1 MGSWELLDHTAD
13 VRLAVQGD
21 DIGDFF
27 ITAARALAELL
38 VGVVRPVSI
47 EYHTIRAEG
56 EGFEELL
63 VDWLRELL
71 FLFQGEGM
79 IAVEHDIITIDRV
92 HLSARCGC
100 AVFDPMHMSVVTDI
114 KAITYHDLFVI
125 EDDRGV
131 SARIVC
137 DV

>member
-1 MGSWELLDHTAD
+1 MGSWEFLDHTAD
-13 VRLAVQGD
+13 VRLFVRGGD
-21 DIGDFF
+21 IHDLF
-27 ITAARALAELL
+27 ITAARALMEVL
-38 VGVVRPVSI
+38 VGVVPTGDL
-47 EYHTIRAEG
+47 EYRTVRAEG

-71 FLFQGEGM
+71 FLFQGEGV
-79 IAVEHDIITIDRV
+79 IAVKHDIIEIDRM
-92 HLSARCGC
+92 HLIARCGC
-100 AVFDPMHMSVVTDI
+100 AAFDPMKMSMATDV
-114 KAITYHDLFVI
+114 KAITYHDLVVT

>member
-13 VRLAVQGD
+13 VRLLVRGGD
-21 DIGDFF
+21 IADLF
-27 ITAARALAELL
+27 ITAARALTELL
-38 VGVVRPVSI
+38 VGAVLPVAA
-47 EYHTIRAEG
+47 EYRTIRAEG
-56 EGFEELL
+56 EGLEEVL
-63 VDWLRELL
+63 VDLLREIL

-79 IAVEHDIITIDRV
+79 IAVRYDILEIGKTLLTVRV
-92 HLSARCGC
+92 GC
-100 AVFDPMHMSVVTDI
+100 AAFDPTCMSVETDI
-114 KAITYHDLFVI
+114 KAITYHDLVVV

>member
-13 VRLAVQGD
+13 VRLFVRGD
-21 DIGDFF
+21 DITDLF
-27 ITAARALAELL
+27 ITAARALSELL
-38 VGVVRPVSI
+38 IGVVRPDTI
-47 EYHTIRAEG
+47 EYRTIRAEG

-63 VDWLRELL
+63 VDWLREIL
-71 FLFQGEGM
+71 FLLQGEG
-79 IAVEHDIITIDRV
+79 IIVVEHDIIEIDGA
-92 HLSARCGC
+92 HLEAQCGC
-100 AVFDPMHMSVVTDI
+100 AAFDQETMSVKTDI
-114 KAITYHDLFVI
+114 KAITYHDLSVI

>member
-13 VRLAVQGD
+13 VRLLVRGD
-21 DIGDFF
+21 DITDLFV
-27 ITAARALAELL
+27 TAARALTEIL
-38 VGVVRPVSI
+38 VGVVRSAVTG
-47 EYHTIRAEG
+47 HRTVRAEG

-79 IAVEHDIITIDRV
+79 ITLEHDIITIDRT
-92 HLSARCGC
+92 HLTARCGFST
-100 AVFDPMHMSVVTDI
+100 FDPTCMSVETDI
-114 KAITYHDLFVI
+114 KAITYHDLVVV

-131 SARIVC
+131 CARIVC